1 MKALVCVKRV
11 IDYAVKTRIRP
22 DKLWVETEG
31 VKHSMNPFDEIAME
45 AALQLKS
52 SSLVKHI
59 TVVTCGHGPKA
70 QEVLRTALALGA
82 DEAIHVDLP
91 ADSELAKEGS
101 FHLNLRHP

>member
-1 MKALVCVKRV
+1 MKAVVCVKRV

-52 SSLVKHI
+52 ASIIKQI
-59 TVVTCGHGPKA
+59 TVVSCGGPKC
-70 QEVLRTALALGA
+70 QDVLRTAIALGA
-82 DEAIHVDLP
+82 DEAVHLEIPVEG
-91 ADSELAKEGS
+91 ELSQEG
-101 FHLNLRHP
+101 